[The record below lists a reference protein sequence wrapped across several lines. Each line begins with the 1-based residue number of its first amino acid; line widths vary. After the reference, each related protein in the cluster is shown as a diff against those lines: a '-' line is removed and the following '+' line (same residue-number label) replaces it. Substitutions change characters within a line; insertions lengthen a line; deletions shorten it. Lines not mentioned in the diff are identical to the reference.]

1 MNNDIIYVNNNNTQF
16 ALPNSEPYIHAIKQ
30 YFKYYHRLDF
40 ESIRRYL
47 EDCKGRYSNS
57 TIAVHKAA
65 LKKYISLNIKD
76 LNQRA
81 ILNTAFS
88 DIKVGKSNK
97 TISESEIVSKEVVL
111 NMIERSNEKDGLII
125 KTLFNTGLRVSELI
139 GIKLKDIKPISNT
152 EVRYMSVNVLGKGNK
167 ERAIK
172 IGMELYTQIVEVF
185 GGQEYLFETHNHRTY
200 TRQYIHLIVRKAG
213 MRVLGTKQVHP
224 HTLRHSFATHV
235 LVNEKKSLKAV
246 SSYLGHSG
254 TAITSDFY
262 IHDELEAEDVID
274 LI

>member
-1 MNNDIIYVNNNNTQF
+1 MSDIINIQNQNTNIV
-16 ALPNSEPYIHAIKQ
+16 LPNNAPYINAIK
-30 YFKYYHRLDF
+30 KYYKQCGTLDYD
-40 ESIRRYL
+40 SIVKYL
-47 EDCKGRYSNS
+47 NDCKRLYSNS
-57 TIAVHKAA
+57 TIAVYKAA

-88 DIKVGKSNK
+88 DIKVGKSDK
-97 TISESEIVSKEVVL
+97 TISESDIVSKEVVL
-111 NMIERSNEKDGLII
+111 KMIERSNEKDGLII
-125 KTLFNTGLRVSELI
+125 KTLFMTGLRVSELI
-139 GIKLKDIKPISNT
+139 GIKIKDIKTVSNN
-152 EVRYMSVNVLGKGNK
+152 EVKYKSIKVIGKGNK
-167 ERAIK
+167 ERDVK

-185 GGQEYLFETHNHRTY
+185 GGQEYLFETHNHRAY

-213 MRVLGTKQVHP
+213 QRVLGTTQVHP

-235 LVNEKKSLKAV
+235 LVNEKKTIKAV
-246 SSYLGHSG
+246 SSYLGHSS
-254 TAITSDFY
+254 TAITNDFY